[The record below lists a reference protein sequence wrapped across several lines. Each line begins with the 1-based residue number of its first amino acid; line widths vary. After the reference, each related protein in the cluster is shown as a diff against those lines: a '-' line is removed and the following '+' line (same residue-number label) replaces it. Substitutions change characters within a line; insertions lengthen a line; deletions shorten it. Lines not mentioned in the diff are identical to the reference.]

1 MEYFIDRESIHSSTF
16 SSTDI
21 QQSIVR
27 VYLPSSTGSEYC
39 TANSHLLWLLL
50 IPIWKYIWWFSTNI
64 QTKGW
69 IVLLKCNWIG
79 VSKQTSLLSFF
90 KNNGTIVPDCNRPA
104 DPANGHFE
112 CTSSSYLEGS
122 TCNLI
127 CDSGFVPASRTTMTC
142 TASQTGFDWSVLFA
156 EFRNDIIKK
165 FWLPCLMLALTLR
178 LLMSFHFGILKP

>member
-79 VSKQTSLLSFF
+79 VSKQTSLLPFF
-90 KNNGTIVPDCNRPA
+90 KITEQSFQIAIARQIRPTATSNARRAATSRARLAIWSAIPDSFRLRGPRWRAPRPKPVSTGACFSQSSGTI
-104 DPANGHFE
+104 
-112 CTSSSYLEGS
+112 L
-122 TCNLI
+122 
-127 CDSGFVPASRTTMTC
+127 
-142 TASQTGFDWSVLFA
+142 
-156 EFRNDIIKK
+156 
-165 FWLPCLMLALTLR
+165 
-178 LLMSFHFGILKP
+178 